1 MADALYDAIL
11 GVQPPK
17 NAAPPQTGGVNQFNV
32 GNLRPVGSSTGFQQ
46 PSSYEEGIKSMDDN
60 LKVYGTKHKINTLRG
75 VISRYAPPAD
85 KNDTE
90 GYIKFVAEKTGLKP
104 DQEIDLTNPA
114 VRHVISGP
122 MILMEKGGKAIFG
135 APTQSKTEVQSASS
149 EDPLYNAILGTK
161 PKQAPVSKEDLQKA
175 LETPTENETV
185 AVTFNRQFARK
196 GEKMREQGSKL
207 QPFVQEV
214 AKPLEGITKEDYLKN
229 STPAIA
235 AKLNFGTTQQKQ
247 EALDAIYAGSE
258 KFVKGVKDFANAPNK
273 GEIIKNALSDIVENP
288 GKFIGESAKSVVY
301 HPEQIPLGNV
311 AGKVV
316 GEVAGK
322 AVGGVKEISKTVAE
336 APAYQ
341 GLVAK
346 AKGAA
351 ETMQEGFQAYKQ
363 AQAPQTKQVVS
374 AGANVGA
381 AQTAN
386 KSIIDEAMTRA
397 TPELQQELG
406 KLNPNEVNVEV
417 LNRHL
422 DADTLPIPIKLS
434 EGQATRDPNIFSQE
448 MNTRGKNK
456 EFANR
461 YNEQNAQLVEN
472 IDAIK
477 EKASP
482 NVYGTNV
489 VENGQSLI
497 DAYLDID
504 KARLANID
512 TKYQALRDAAGGQ
525 FPIDG
530 VAFAENALNS
540 LKTNLKTEFLPDSI
554 MRQVNA
560 FKRGEPMTFEQFEAM
575 RTNLA
580 AEMRKA
586 DRAGDGNAE
595 FALGKVREALDDLP
609 LVGETKEL
617 KILADEAR
625 SAAKERFDTLDKDKA
640 YKAAVNGKVE
650 PDDFINKF
658 VVNGKK
664 NDIDKMVNHLGVD
677 SQAREVMAA
686 GIVNWLK
693 SKAGIS
699 ADGNGAFSQKGFNKA
714 LDSIDPKILAIV
726 GPEVNQQLKALG
738 NTARNIQERPVGGYV
753 NESNTLVGA
762 IAEKAASGVELGLNL
777 VGGGQYGIPIGTM
790 ARGAVR
796 NAQEA
801 RKIKESLKPGAGIKL
816 KDIGKE

>member
-75 VISRYAPPAD
+75 VISRYAPPTD

-135 APTQSKTEVQSASS
+135 APTQSKTEIQTTSS
-149 EDPLYNAILGTK
+149 EDPLYNAILGNK
-161 PKQAPVSKEDLQKA
+161 SKQAPVSKEDLQKA
-175 LETPTENETV
+175 LETPTEDETV

-363 AQAPQTKQVVS
+363 AQSPQTRQVVP

-762 IAEKAASGVELGLNL
+762 IAEKAASGVEFGLNL

-801 RKIKESLKPGAGIKL
+801 RKIRESLKPGAGIKL

>member
-11 GVQPPK
+11 GVQPSK
-17 NAAPPQTGGVNQFNV
+17 SAPPPQASGTNQFNV
-32 GNLRPVGSSTGFQQ
+32 GNLRPAGQSTGFQQ
-46 PSSYEEGIKSMDDN
+46 PTSYEEGIKALDN
-60 LKVYGTKHKINTLRG
+60 QLKIYGEKHKIKTLRQA
-75 VISRYAPPAD
+75 INRYAPPSENKTD
-85 KNDTE
+85 SYVD
-90 GYIKFVAEKTGLKP
+90 FVSKRTGLDP
-104 DQEIDLTNPA
+104 DKEIDFSNPA

-122 MILMEKGGKAIFG
+122 MILMEKGNKAIFG
-135 APTQSKTEVQSASS
+135 DSPQAKKEAPVSN
-149 EDPLYNAILGTK
+149 DPLYNAILSGSVEEK
-161 PKQAPVSKEDLQKA
+161 APTAKAGFPEEDLSK
-175 LETPTENETV
+175 P
-185 AVTFNRQFARK
+185 VTFNRKLARQ

-214 AKPLEGITKEDYLKN
+214 AKPLESITAEDYAKS
-229 STPAIA
+229 STPAIV
-235 AKLNFGTTQQKQ
+235 AKLNFGTDKQKQ
-247 EALDAIYAGSE
+247 EALDTIYAGSE
-258 KFVKGVKDFANAPNK
+258 KLVKGIADFANAPNK
-273 GEIIKNALSDIVENP
+273 GEIIKNALSDIAERP
-288 GKFIGESAKSVVY
+288 GKFIGESVKSVLY
-301 HPEQIPLGNV
+301 HPEQVALGG
-311 AGKVV
+311 ATGKVT
-316 GEVAGK
+316 GEV
-322 AVGGVKEISKTVAE
+322 VKGAEGLVKKGAQAVAE
-336 APAYQ
+336 TPVYQ
-341 GLVAK
+341 GLAK
-346 AKGAA
+346 QAKTAKEA
-351 ETMQEGFQAYKQ
+351 MQEGFEAYKQ
-363 AQAPQTKQVVS
+363 SQAP
-374 AGANVGA
+374 AGAVVMGAPSVGA
-381 AQTAN
+381 AKTAN
-386 KSIIDEAMTRA
+386 KAIIDEAMTRA
-397 TPELQQELG
+397 TPELAQELA
-406 KLNPNEVNVEV
+406 KYDPKDINIDV

-422 DADTLPIPIKLS
+422 DADSLPIPMKLT
-434 EGQATRDPNIFSQE
+434 EGMATRNPKLFSDE
-448 MNTRGKNK
+448 MNSRGKNP
-456 EFANR
+456 EYANR
-461 YNEQNAQLVEN
+461 YNELNKQLVEN
-472 IDAIK
+472 IDQIK
-477 EKASP
+477 ENAAP
-482 NVYGTNV
+482 RVYGTNV

-497 DAYLDID
+497 NAYIDID

-512 TKYQALRDAAGGQ
+512 TKYEALRQAAGGE

-540 LKTNLKTEFLPDSI
+540 LKKNLKTEFLPDSI

-595 FALGKVREALDDLP
+595 FALGKVREALEDLP
-609 LVGETKEL
+609 LAGETKEL

-625 SAAKERFDTLDKDKA
+625 TAAKERFDTLGSDKA

-658 VVNGKK
+658 VINGKK
-664 NDIDKMVNHLGVD
+664 NDIDTMVKHLGAD
-677 SQAREVMAA
+677 SEARQVMAA

-714 LDSIDPKILAIV
+714 LESIDPKILNIV

-738 NTARNIQERPVGGYV
+738 NTARNIQERPAGGYV

-762 IAEKAASGVELGLNL
+762 MAEKAASGVELGLNL

-816 KDIGKE
+816 KNIGKE

>member
-60 LKVYGTKHKINTLRG
+60 LKIYGTKHKINTLRG
-75 VISRYAPPAD
+75 VISRYAPPTD

-135 APTQSKTEVQSASS
+135 APTQSKTEIQTTSS
-149 EDPLYNAILGTK
+149 EDPLYNAILGNK
-161 PKQAPVSKEDLQKA
+161 SKQAPVSKEDLQKA
-175 LETPTENETV
+175 LETPTEDETV

-207 QPFVQEV
+207 EPFVQEV

-311 AGKVV
+311 TGKVV

-322 AVGGVKEISKTVAE
+322 AVGGVKEIAKTVAE

-363 AQAPQTKQVVS
+363 AQAPQTRQVVP

-397 TPELQQELG
+397 TPELRQELG

-801 RKIKESLKPGAGIKL
+801 RKIRESLKPGAGIKL